1 METAGLI
8 KTVETGVPAETAVL
22 MTVVEIGVT
31 VKTGETARETVERAV
46 LVETVLVETGGET
59 VEIGETV

>member
-1 METAGLI
+1 MI

-22 MTVVEIGVT
+22 MTVVEIRVT

-46 LVETVLVETGGET
+46 LVETVETGGETAVLIET